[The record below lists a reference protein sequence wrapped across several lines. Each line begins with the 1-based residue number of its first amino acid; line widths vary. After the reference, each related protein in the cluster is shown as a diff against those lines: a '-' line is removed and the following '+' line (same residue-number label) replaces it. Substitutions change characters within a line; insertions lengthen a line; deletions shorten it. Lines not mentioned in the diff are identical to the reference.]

1 MRTPQNIRIL
11 QQLSTDFGSKI
22 KMPRGAR
29 DKGKSEWKMENAIF
43 FLNRCSYTL
52 ANKNIYIL

>member
-29 DKGKSEWKMENAIF
+29 DKGKSEWKMENANF
-43 FLNRCSYTL
+43 F
-52 ANKNIYIL
+52 